1 MLDIIKRKNLYFLI
15 SLIIIIPGVVSLMLF
30 GLKLSIEFTGGSRTT
45 FTFSKEVTSD
55 TANKVR
61 QVFTSQK
68 IEVASVQPSRKDL
81 IVRGAPMTE
90 KQNGEIVASIR
101 KIDENAKQESFESI
115 GPTIGGETTKK
126 AFYSVL
132 LASLLIVIY
141 IAISFRKVP
150 KPASSLRFGIC
161 AILAVL
167 HDVLVVI
174 GIFSILGH
182 FLHVEIDSLF
192 ITAILTVIGFSVHDT
207 IVVFDRI
214 RENLLRVNGVPFAT
228 IVNNSILQTIVRS
241 LNTSL
246 TAMLVLLT
254 LLLFGGESVRWFV
267 VALLLGIASGTYSS
281 IFNAAPLLVT
291 WHEWDGRAK
300 RRSPPANVAKQ
311 GWIDKQKS

>member
-1 MLDIIKRKNLYFLI
+1 M
-15 SLIIIIPGVVSLMLF
+15 F

-45 FTFSKEVTSD
+45 LTFSKNVTSE
-55 TANKVR
+55 TTNKVR
-61 QVFTSQK
+61 QVFADK
-68 IEVASVQPSRKDL
+68 KVEVASLQPSGKDL
-81 IVRGAPMTE
+81 IVRAAPMTE
-90 KQNGEIVASIR
+90 KQDAEIISDVS
-101 KIDENAKQESFESI
+101 KFDKGVKQESFESI
-115 GPTIGGETTKK
+115 GPTIGAETTTK

-132 LASLLIVIY
+132 LASFLIVLY

-214 RENLLRVNGVPFAT
+214 RENLLRVNGVPFGT

-246 TAMLVLLT
+246 TAMLVLFT
-254 LLLFGGESVRWFV
+254 LLIFGGESVRWFV

-291 WHEWDGRAK
+291 WHEWDQK
-300 RRSPPANVAKQ
+300 RRKKK
-311 GWIDKQKS
+311 I